1 MIEEIAG
8 GTKCLTI
15 ENEKLGRKKYIKKK
29 RNSGTIKEI
38 IKIRLHI

>member
-15 ENEKLGRKKYIKKK
+15 ENEKSGRKKYIKKEK
-29 RNSGTIKEI
+29 QWHN
-38 IKIRLHI
+38 